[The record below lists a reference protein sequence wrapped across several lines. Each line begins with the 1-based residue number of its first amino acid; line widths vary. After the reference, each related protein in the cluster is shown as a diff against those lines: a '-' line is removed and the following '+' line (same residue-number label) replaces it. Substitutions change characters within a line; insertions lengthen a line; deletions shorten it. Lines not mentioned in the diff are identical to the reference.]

1 MMHADAL
8 QPAGVRR
15 PSGLSDAEK
24 TLLMK
29 LPLFSGLTEEEFF
42 RLIEGAWTET
52 FPSQSLLFLQDDE
65 ADHFYVVLQGW
76 VKLFRATADGQ
87 EGVISVIP
95 AGQSFAE
102 AAIFQSGR
110 YPVSASTLDE
120 TRLLAIPAA
129 SFIARVVEDSSY
141 ALKILASMSC
151 HLHRLVNQVEE
162 LALKSSV
169 ERVAGYLSE
178 LCPNDAGPASI
189 RLPLDK
195 AIIAQRLG
203 MQPETLSRSF
213 ARLRNL
219 GVESKG
225 GQVRIDDVSAL
236 RQFGHG
242 DCAPHH
248 PN

>member
-1 MMHADAL
+1 MMHVESL
-8 QPAGVRR
+8 QPNGVRR
-15 PSGLSDAEK
+15 PNGLSDADK
-24 TLLMK
+24 ALLLE
-29 LPLFSGLTEEEFF
+29 LPLFSGLNEDELF
-42 RLIEGAWTET
+42 RLIGGSWIET
-52 FPSQSLLFLQDDE
+52 LPSQSLLFLQGDE

-76 VKLFRATADGQ
+76 VKLFRATADGH

-95 AGQSFAE
+95 TGQSFAE
-102 AAIFQSGR
+102 AAIFENGR

-120 TRLLAIPAA
+120 TRLLAIPAET
-129 SFIARVVEDSSY
+129 FIAGVVENSSY
-141 ALKILASMSC
+141 VLKILASMSC
-151 HLHRLVNQVEE
+151 QLHRLVNQVEE
-162 LALKSSV
+162 LVLKSSV

-178 LCPNDAGPASI
+178 LCPNDAGPALI

-195 AIIAQRLG
+195 AVIAQRLG

-242 DCAPHH
+242 DCAPHQ